1 MDLLD
6 LLRRETLVAAVIPLD
21 QIRPY
26 LGALPISRQAAGLE
40 RALERACQNERKRPR
55 SKPRTERPCLSPP
68 LLGQGKV
75 GRAGVPAAKT
85 PFRFPV
91 PRQHHRLGH
100 RTVSAG
106 PDVDVRGTPADLD
119 VEAVGR
125 RGVPG
130 AFLLEVAAD
139 GGVEGTVDAQP
150 TDAAA
155 HRHA

>member
-55 SKPRTERPCLSPP
+55 SKPRAERPCLSLP

-100 RTVSAG
+100 RTQ
-106 PDVDVRGTPADLD
+106 PVRTSTC
-119 VEAVGR
+119 EAPPLISMSKR
-125 RGVPG
+125 SDAEAYPG
-130 AFLLEVAAD
+130 LSCWKSPLMAA
-139 GGVEGTVDAQP
+139 
-150 TDAAA
+150 
-155 HRHA
+155 